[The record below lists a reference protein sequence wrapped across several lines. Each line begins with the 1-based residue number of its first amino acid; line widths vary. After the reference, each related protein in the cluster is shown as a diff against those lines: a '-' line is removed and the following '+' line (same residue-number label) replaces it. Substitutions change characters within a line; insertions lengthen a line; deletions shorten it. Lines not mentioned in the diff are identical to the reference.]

1 MKNLVLIGMPGS
13 GKSTVGV
20 LCAKALGMP
29 FMDTDLVMQARCGQL
44 LQQLVDE
51 LGTEGFLYKE
61 EECILGIDY
70 RNTVIATGGSVALEE
85 RAMAHLKR
93 NSVVFYLKLPCER
106 KVTRNDDQRGTG
118 TAAEQHVHTRHR
130 DGPWRD
136 AAQPV
141 QPSRAILREKRGHNH
156 RRGRADAGGNRAGSG
171 RGLEGAVNSR
181 ETYCCCRQ

>member
-85 RAMAHLKR
+85 RAMTHLKR
-93 NSVVFYLKLPCER
+93 DSVVFYLKLPCEELER
-106 KVTRNDDQRGTG
+106 RLSNMSTRGI
-118 TAAEQHVHTRHR
+118 AM
-130 DGPWRD
+130 GPGET
-136 AAQPV
+136 
-141 QPSRAILREKRGHNH
+141 LRSLYNH
-156 RRGRADAGGNRAGSG
+156 RAPYYEKNADITIDADGQT
-171 RGLEGAVNSR
+171 LEETVQAVVAAWKAL
-181 ETYCCCRQ
+181 

>member
-1 MKNLVLIGMPGS
+1 MERIFRERDGFAMKNLILIGMPGS

-51 LGTEGFLYKE
+51 LGTDGFLYKE

-85 RAMAHLKR
+85 RAMAHLEK
-93 NSVVFYLKLPCER
+93 NGVVFYLRLPCEELER
-106 KVTRNDDQRGTG
+106 RMSNMATRGIAMGPGQTLRSLYDYRAPHYEKHADVIIDADGQTLEETVQAVVSAWR
-118 TAAEQHVHTRHR
+118 QCKTR
-130 DGPWRD
+130 
-136 AAQPV
+136 
-141 QPSRAILREKRGHNH
+141 
-156 RRGRADAGGNRAGSG
+156 
-171 RGLEGAVNSR
+171 
-181 ETYCCCRQ
+181 